1 MDKVHEKLME
11 SKKKTNSELIV
22 MHDNKIIRIKPENTS
37 PSRMD
42 FIQRSK
48 EIFQQEISELQKLA
62 DKIGPEM
69 NEVVKLIYTSKG
81 KLVIMGVGKTGI
93 IGHKIASSLA
103 STGTPTIFIN
113 AAEAMHGDLGMVSKA
128 DIVLLISNS
137 GSSSEIINIVAP
149 LKKIGCSLIA
159 MTGNLNS
166 ALAKEVSLVLNVGV
180 EKEACPMG
188 LAPTTSTT
196 ATLVMGDA
204 LTICLMERRGFKAE
218 NYALYHPGGALGRRL
233 ISRVKDEMS
242 TNIPKVYETTR
253 FKDVI
258 YEVSNKRLGMTMVY
272 NADEKAVGIITDGDI
287 RRAIQKFDE
296 LKNLTA
302 AEFMSDGFKRIAPNE
317 LLTDALEIMDLN
329 KITTLT
335 VLNEAEEVVGI
346 LSIHNIIDF
355 RNPIN

>member
-1 MDKVHEKLME
+1 
-11 SKKKTNSELIV
+11 
-22 MHDNKIIRIKPENTS
+22 
-37 PSRMD
+37 MD
-42 FIQRSK
+42 FIERSK
-48 EIFQQEISELQKLA
+48 EIFKLEITELQKLA
-62 DKIGPEM
+62 DKIGPEI
-69 NEVVKLIYTSKG
+69 NEAVEMIYSTKG

-103 STGTPTIFIN
+103 STGTPSIFVN
-113 AAEAMHGDLGMVSKA
+113 AAEAMHGDLGMVSSQ

-137 GSSSEIINIVAP
+137 GSSSEIINVVAP

-159 MTGNLNS
+159 MTGNPKS
-166 ALAKEVSLVLNVGV
+166 TLAKEVSLVLNVSV
-180 EKEACPMG
+180 SKEACPLG

-233 ISRVKDEMS
+233 ISQVKDEMF
-242 TNIPKVYETTR
+242 TDIPKVYVTTL
-253 FKDVI
+253 FKDII

-272 NADEKAVGIITDGDI
+272 NQQDKPVGIITDGDI
-287 RRAIQKFDE
+287 RRAIQRFDE
-296 LKNLTA
+296 IKPLTA
-302 AEFMSDGFKRIAPNE
+302 ADFMTHGFKRIAKDE
-317 LLTDALEIMDLN
+317 LLTEALEMMDIN

-335 VLNEAEEVVGI
+335 VVDKSEKVVGI

-355 RNPIN
+355 RNLTH